1 MRVPRLFHDALVAR
15 PVFVAPDR
23 AGRPGDFGDAP
34 LGLGGPARCPF
45 CAGNESL
52 TPPEVLRAPPAAP
65 GLPGGGPWRS
75 RIVPNRFP
83 FVHDAAESELAG
95 ESRGG
100 LAPAEDGPG
109 CAPGRP
115 ALGVHD
121 VVVESPHHIA
131 SITAIDPP
139 GWREAW
145 LLCRERLAML
155 AADTSIAWATVFKN
169 SGAAAGASL
178 VHVHSQIVGL
188 AIVPPVIQ
196 AELAAASLPHAAAD
210 PFTALIDEAAAAGRI
225 VAESAAGL
233 VALVPPAPRQP
244 FETWILPREP
254 VAFFSEAAGAH
265 VESLA
270 DLTQSYIGRL
280 ESLVP
285 GASYNWWLHQPPF
298 PSPRPRAGTAAS
310 GPSDRPRYRW
320 HLEIVPRINGLAGF
334 ELGTGCHVSTHLPED
349 CATQL
354 RGAGSRR

>member
-23 AGRPGDFGDAP
+23 AGRPGDFGDAAVP
-34 LGLGGPARCPF
+34 LGGPARCPF

-52 TPPEVLRAPPAAP
+52 TPPEVLRAPPAVPA
-65 GLPGGGPWRS
+65 LPGGGPWRS
-75 RIVPNRFP
+75 RIVPNQFP
-83 FVHDAAESELAG
+83 IVTAAGVSTAG
-95 ESRGG
+95 PVPSG
-100 LAPAEDGPG
+100 LARGI
-109 CAPGRP
+109 
-115 ALGVHD
+115 HD
-121 VVVESPHHIA
+121 VLVESPDHIA

-145 LLCRERLAML
+145 LLCQERLRLL
-155 AADTSIAWATVFKN
+155 AADASIAWATVFKN

-196 AELAAASLPHAAAD
+196 AELAAASLPDAAAD
-210 PFTALIDEAAAAGRI
+210 PFAALIDEAAAAGRI

-254 VAFFSEAAGAH
+254 VAFFAEAAEAH

-270 DLTQSYIGRL
+270 DLTQSSIGRL

-285 GASYNWWLHQPPF
+285 GVSYNWWLHQPPF
-298 PSPRPRAGTAAS
+298 PSPRPRPRNTAG
-310 GPSDRPRYRW
+310 PPRYRW

-334 ELGTGCHVSTHLPED
+334 ELGTGCHVSTHSPED
-349 CATQL
+349 CAAQL
-354 RGAGSRR
+354 RGD